1 MLNFRHKDSRWLTVA
16 GGSKSVRRVFGER
29 ALYTRR
35 KGLQNKIKERAEESD
50 EAAVRRERFVGST
63 FRM

>member
-1 MLNFRHKDSRWLTVA
+1 M
-16 GGSKSVRRVFGER
+16 FGER

-50 EAAVRRERFVGST
+50 KTVVRREDFLAGAERKIP
-63 FRM
+63 MAQ